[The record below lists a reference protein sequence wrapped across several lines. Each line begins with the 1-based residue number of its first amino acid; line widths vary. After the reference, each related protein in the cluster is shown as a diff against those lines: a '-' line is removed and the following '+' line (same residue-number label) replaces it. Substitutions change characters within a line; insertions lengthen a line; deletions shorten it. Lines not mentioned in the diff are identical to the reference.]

1 MLDSTLC
8 YVERDGCWL
17 MLYRNK
23 KKNDLNAGKWV
34 GVGGKVEPGE
44 TPDECLLREV
54 REETGLRLTSWKFR
68 GNVYFYSD
76 KYEAE
81 NMYLYT
87 ADGFEGDDPA
97 GEGALF
103 DCDEGDLRWIPKEET
118 LSLPLWSGDP
128 IFLRKLISG
137 EEDIRMLV
145 RYEGD
150 VLAEARDLQK
160 DEQAPL
166 E

>member
-8 YVERDGCWL
+8 YVEKDGCWL

-54 REETGLRLTSWKFR
+54 REETGLTLTRWKLR

-87 ADGFEGDDPA
+87 ADSFEGDDPA
-97 GEGALF
+97 GEGSLF
-103 DCDEGDLRWIPKEET
+103 DCDEGDLRWIPMEET

-128 IFLRKLISG
+128 IFLRRLLAG
-137 EEDIRMLV
+137 EENIRMLV

-150 VLAEARDLQK
+150 VLAETRDLSI